1 MQKLKSYLS
10 LAILFI
16 IILLVGCSEQQVGTS
31 VNGSNE
37 KAKDDG
43 KIVIGISM
51 LNLSNEFIVQ
61 IRDGMEAKAE
71 ELGVELIINDAQ
83 KSADKQLQQVDTFIA
98 QGVDAIIVNPVET
111 EASSPAVEK
120 AKEAGIPVINV
131 NGVTT
136 AEPDVFVGSRDEESA
151 EIAIEFI
158 AEQLNG
164 KGNFVMMHGHPGQ
177 AAEIKRT
184 DGAKAALENYPE
196 LKIIAE
202 QTANWSRD
210 EALTLMQNWLLAYE
224 DQIDAVFAQNDEM
237 GMGALQAL
245 ESAGKTDITLISIDA
260 IADALQAVKD
270 GRLNATVFQNAVGQ
284 GGGSIEA
291 AVKLVNGEDV
301 EKETFI
307 PFELVTQD
315 NVDEYLK

>member
-1 MQKLKSYLS
+1 MIKSKRIIALS
-10 LAILFI
+10 
-16 IILLVGCSEQQVGTS
+16 ILLMAMLLAGCSEQKVSTNDG
-31 VNGSNE
+31 GSSDS
-37 KAKDDG
+37 KADDG
-43 KIVIGISM
+43 KIVIGVSM

-61 IRDGMEAKAE
+61 IKDGIEEKAE
-71 ELGVELIINDAQ
+71 ELGVEVLINDAQ

-111 EASSPAVEK
+111 EASSPAVER

-151 EIAIEFI
+151 EIAIEYI

-164 KGNFVMMHGHPGQ
+164 AGNFVMMHGHPGQ

-184 DGAKAALENYPE
+184 DGAKEALKNHPD
-196 LKIIAE
+196 LKLIAE

-210 EALTLMQNWLLAYE
+210 EALTLMQNWLLAY
-224 DQIDAVFAQNDEM
+224 DGQIDAVFAQNDEM

-245 ESAGKTDITLISIDA
+245 ENAGKTDITLISIDA

-270 GRLNATVFQNAVGQ
+270 GRLDATVFQNSVAQ
-284 GGGSIEA
+284 GGGAVEA
-291 AVKLVNGEDV
+291 AFKLINGETV
-301 EKETFI
+301 EKETYI
-307 PFELVTQD
+307 PFELVTQE
-315 NVDEYLK
+315 NVDNYLK

>member
-1 MQKLKSYLS
+1 MAKLKGIIALS
-10 LAILFI
+10 
-16 IILLVGCSEQQVGTS
+16 ILLMAMLLAGCSEQKVSTNDG
-31 VNGSNE
+31 GSSDS
-37 KAKDDG
+37 KADDG
-43 KIVIGISM
+43 KIVIGVSM

-61 IRDGMEAKAE
+61 IKDGIEAKAE
-71 ELGVELIINDAQ
+71 ELGVEVLINDAQ

-111 EASSPAVEK
+111 EASSPAVER

-151 EIAIEFI
+151 EIAIEYI

-164 KGNFVMMHGHPGQ
+164 AGNFVMMHGHPGQ

-184 DGAKAALENYPE
+184 DGAKEALKNHPD
-196 LKIIAE
+196 LKLIAE

-210 EALTLMQNWLLAYE
+210 EALTLMQNWLLAY
-224 DQIDAVFAQNDEM
+224 DGQIDAVFAQNDEM

-245 ESAGKTDITLISIDA
+245 ENAGKTDITLISIDA

-270 GRLNATVFQNAVGQ
+270 GRLDATVFQNSVAQ
-284 GGGSIEA
+284 GGGAVEA
-291 AVKLVNGEDV
+291 AFKLINGETV
-301 EKETFI
+301 EKETYI
-307 PFELVTQD
+307 PFELVTQE
-315 NVDEYLK
+315 NVDNYLK

>member
-1 MQKLKSYLS
+1 MKLKSYLS
-10 LAILFI
+10 IAFMFMAIL
-16 IILLVGCSEQQVGTS
+16 LAGCSEQQVGTTS
-31 VNGSNE
+31 GDEGNKTE
-37 KAKDDG
+37 DDG
-43 KIVIGISM
+43 KIVIGVSM
-51 LNLSNEFIVQ
+51 LNLGNEFIVQ
-61 IRDGMEAKAE
+61 IKEGMEAKAE
-71 ELGVELIINDAQ
+71 ELGVELLVNDAQ
-83 KSADKQLQQVDTFIA
+83 KSADKQLQQIDTFIA

-120 AKEAGIPVINV
+120 AKQAGIPVINV

-158 AEQLNG
+158 ADQLGG

-184 DGAKAALENYPE
+184 DGAKAALENYPD
-196 LKIIAE
+196 LKLIAE

-224 DQIDAVFAQNDEM
+224 GQIDAVFAQNDEM

-291 AVKLVNGEDV
+291 AVKLVKGETV
-301 EKETFI
+301 EKETYI